1 MCICI
6 ERERVYSS
14 GGGGKRLFSIEGK
27 KKAATGEVYSLGNL
41 MRWCAALRWKIEG
54 WERVS
59 DVKMP
64 GNVVGVG

>member
-1 MCICI
+1 
-6 ERERVYSS
+6 
-14 GGGGKRLFSIEGK
+14 
-27 KKAATGEVYSLGNL
+27 
-41 MRWCAALRWKIEG
+41 MRWCAALRWKIED